1 MQLKHVLILSIFA
14 VFIMACPS
22 KNSNQ
27 KTLDEVT
34 DWMTGAFSSAEQAQQ
49 DSAFYDISLRM
60 FPIWE
65 DNADA
70 NWLYVEQ
77 AVTAMIDKP
86 YRQRVYRVTIDANGL
101 IESKVYELPEPEKFI
116 HGWKTPEVFSGI
128 TPESLIAREGCAVF
142 LEKISKNQFKGS
154 TKPNACISTLR
165 GASYATSEVEVQSDQ
180 IISWDRGW
188 NDSGEQVWGAVKA
201 GYIFKKIQP

>member
-1 MQLKHVLILSIFA
+1 MQFKYLLILSGFS
-14 VFIMACPS
+14 FLLMACPS
-22 KNSNQ
+22 KNDNK

-34 DWMTGAFSSAEQAQQ
+34 EWMTGAFSSAEQAQQ

-65 DNADA
+65 DDDQA

-86 YRQRVYRVTIDANGL
+86 YRQRIYRVTIDENGM
-101 IESKVYELPEPEKFI
+101 IESKVYELPDPASFVHAWKNPEI
-116 HGWKTPEVFSGI
+116 FSGI

-142 LEKISKNQFKGS
+142 LEKISKHQFKGA

-165 GASYATSEVEVQSDQ
+165 GASYATSEVEVQSDR

-201 GYIFKKIQP
+201 GYIFKKLQP

>member
-1 MQLKHVLILSIFA
+1 MQLKHILILSIFA
-14 VFIMACPS
+14 IFIMACPS
-22 KNSNQ
+22 NNSNQ
-27 KTLDEVT
+27 KALDEVT
-34 DWMTGAFSSAEQAQQ
+34 EWMTGAFSSAEQAQK

-60 FPIWE
+60 FPIWQ
-65 DNADA
+65 DDDKA

-86 YRQRVYRVTIDANGL
+86 YRQRVYRITIDENGL
-101 IESKVYELPEPEKFI
+101 IESKVYELPDPAGFI
-116 HGWKTPEVFSGI
+116 HAWKTPEIFSGI
-128 TPESLIAREGCAVF
+128 DPSSLTPREGCAVF
-142 LEKISKNQFKGS
+142 LEKISKDQFKGA

-165 GASYATSEVEVQSDQ
+165 GASYATSEVEVQSDR

-201 GYIFKKIQP
+201 GYIFIKEKP